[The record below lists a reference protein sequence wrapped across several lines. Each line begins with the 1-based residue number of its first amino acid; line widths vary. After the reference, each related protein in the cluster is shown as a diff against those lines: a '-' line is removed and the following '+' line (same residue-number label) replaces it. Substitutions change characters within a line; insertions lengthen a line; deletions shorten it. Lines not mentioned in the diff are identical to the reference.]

1 MRATEIMRGFALLMA
16 VLVVGNSFAA
26 PPTTAPEHPG
36 QDRPRTRAATEP
48 AEGPKTTEHAILIDG
63 QSLSYRAT
71 AGQLP
76 QLDENGKPTGQFFY
90 VAYEK
95 LPPDIHRPLTF
106 IFNGGPGAAAVWL
119 HIGTAGPR
127 RVFTDPATPDGVTPP
142 ASPGKLVDNPQTWLA
157 VSDLVFIDPIGTG
170 YSRLNEDQKSRDVY
184 STEGDIR
191 SVGEFIRLYLTRN
204 NRWSSPKFLIGES
217 YGTTRAAALSNFL
230 ADRFGVAVNGITL
243 ISTVL
248 DFATLSPSD
257 SNDLPYELYLPT
269 YAAVAH
275 FHKKLDG
282 DLAKLLPEVEQYAL
296 GEYTAILAKGG
307 SLTEEERKSTAD
319 KLAGYT
325 GLKPQYILDNDL
337 RIDPGR
343 FEHELL
349 KDQRKVIGRF
359 DARITAYEEDPA
371 GSDPRVDPSLNLYLP
386 LYSSAINDYL
396 RRTLKFESDSPYELL
411 SGRVHPWDFGKEP
424 YLNVA
429 SRLREAMIKNPN
441 LRVLVASGQYDLAT
455 PYLATKYTI
464 NRLAISPEMRKNV
477 TETYYPAGHMMYHD
491 PGSRERLNQTIRDF
505 ITKNTPT
512 TRPD

>member
-1 MRATEIMRGFALLMA
+1 MRITVSLLSILIASTALC
-16 VLVVGNSFAA
+16 A

-36 QDRPRTRAATEP
+36 QDHPRTQPATEP
-48 AEGPKTTEHAILIDG
+48 SDGAKTTEHAILIDG
-63 QSLSYRAT
+63 QSLPYRAT

-76 QLDENGKPTGQFFY
+76 QLDDNGKPIGQFFY

-95 LPPDIHRPLTF
+95 LPADIHRPLTF
-106 IFNGGPGAAAVWL
+106 VFNGGPGAAAVWL
-119 HIGTAGPR
+119 HVGTAGPR
-127 RVFTDPATPDGVTPP
+127 RVFTDPAAPDSVIPP
-142 ASPGKLVDNPQTWLA
+142 QSPGRLVDNPQTWLA

-191 SVGEFIRLYLTRN
+191 SVGEFIRLFLTRN

-230 ADRFGVAVNGITL
+230 ADRFGIAVNGITL

-257 SNDLPYELYLPT
+257 SNDLPFELYLPT

-282 DLAKLLPEVEQYAL
+282 DLEKLLPEVEHYAL
-296 GEYTAILAKGG
+296 SDYTAILAKGG
-307 SLTEEERKSTAD
+307 SLTDDERKSTAE
-319 KLAGYT
+319 KLSHYT
-325 GLKPQYILDNDL
+325 GLSQQYILDNDL
-337 RIDPGR
+337 RIDPER

-359 DARITAYEEDPA
+359 DARITAYSEDPA
-371 GSDPRVDPSLNLYLP
+371 GSSPRLDPSLNLYLP
-386 LYSSAINDYL
+386 LYSSTINDYL
-396 RRTLKFESDSPYELL
+396 RRSLKFESDSPYELL

-429 SRLREAMIKNPN
+429 SRLREAMIKNPS
-441 LRVLVASGQYDLAT
+441 LRVLVCSGQYDLAT
-455 PYLATKYTI
+455 PYLATNYTI
-464 NRLAISPEMRKNV
+464 NRLAISPEMRKNI

-491 PGSRERLNQTIRDF
+491 PASRERLNKTIRDF
-505 ITKNTPT
+505 ITKNVPT